1 MKFLDLAKNRYSC
14 RSFKSMPV
22 EDEKLHYILE
32 SGRIAPSAANKQPW
46 HIIVIRDAET
56 RKNFY
61 GAYQREWFAKAP
73 VHLIICGNRKLS
85 WKRSYDGMDS
95 LHIDIGIIVDHM
107 TLAATEQGLAT
118 CWICYFDPVK
128 CREILNLPDDIEPVV
143 ILPLGYPADI
153 VNPDRHDAL
162 RKKSEDII
170 HWEKF

>member
-1 MKFLDLAKNRYSC
+1 
-14 RSFKSMPV
+14 
-22 EDEKLHYILE
+22 
-32 SGRIAPSAANKQPW
+32 
-46 HIIVIRDAET
+46 
-56 RKNFY
+56 
-61 GAYQREWFAKAP
+61 
-73 VHLIICGNRKLS
+73 
-85 WKRSYDGMDS
+85 MDS